1 MMMPAQKLV
10 DTGLLLQPLLLRD
23 VTLKN
28 RIMIAPMAMYSAS
41 EGIADDFHLVHLGRF
56 ALGGAGLVMAE
67 ATAVS
72 REGRIT
78 HGCLG
83 LWEDHHVPGLK
94 RIADFVRRLG
104 SVPGI
109 QLAHA
114 GRKASVRRP
123 WNGGTA
129 LPDAASAPPD
139 EEETAWPAVSSTDT
153 PFDDTMVRPEQLDE
167 AGILGIV
174 DDFAQAAHRASVAGF
189 DVLEIHCAH
198 GYLLHS
204 FLSPLANLRTDRWG
218 GDIDGRMRFPIE
230 VVRAVREKWPHGKP
244 LFVRIS
250 SIDGVDIG
258 WSMDD
263 SVAFAKELKRLGV
276 DVIDCSSGGMKL
288 PRGKT
293 LVARTE
299 GFHVPFSSRIRDD
312 VGIATIAVGLIR
324 SPAFAE
330 DVLGRGG
337 ADIVAVAREAL
348 FNPNWANHAALELE
362 AGQGW
367 RRWPDQFSM
376 WLRKRHVRS
385 EQRLFD

>member
-1 MMMPAQKLV
+1 
-10 DTGLLLQPLLLRD
+10 
-23 VTLKN
+23 
-28 RIMIAPMAMYSAS
+28 MATYSAA

-56 ALGGAGLVMAE
+56 ALGGAGLVMTE

-72 REGRIT
+72 PEGRIT

-83 LWEDHHVPGLK
+83 LWDDSPIDGLR
-94 RIADFVRRLG
+94 RIANFIRRFD
-104 SVPGI
+104 SVPAI

-129 LPDAASAPPD
+129 LPDADGAPPG
-139 EEETAWPAVSSTDT
+139 EETAWPVVSSTDAS
-153 PFDDTMVRPEQLDE
+153 FDETMMRPEQLNE
-167 AGILGIV
+167 AGILRIV
-174 DDFAQAAHRASVAGF
+174 DDFAQAAHRAAVAGF

-204 FLSPLANLRTDRWG
+204 FLSPLANLRTDGWG
-218 GDIDGRMRFPIE
+218 GDINGRMRFPLE
-230 VVRAVREKWPHGKP
+230 VVRAVREKWPQEKP
-244 LFVRIS
+244 VFARIS

-263 SVAFAKELKRLGV
+263 SVTFAKELKRLGV

-299 GFHVPFSSRIRDD
+299 GFHVPFSSRIRHEA
-312 VGIATIAVGLIR
+312 GITTIAVGLIR

-330 DVLGRGG
+330 DVLERGG

-348 FNPNWANHAALELE
+348 FNPNWANQAAVELE

-367 RRWPDQFSM
+367 HRWPEQFSM
-376 WLRKRHVRS
+376 WLSKRHGAI
-385 EQRLFD
+385 